1 MTSMPVRAVTS
12 VVAVLFLLVAGGC
25 IIRSTRP
32 SVAIEA
38 SAPPPPTTVV
48 AASAP
53 MESATGFVS
62 YPGEIVRYPLNIQ
75 YPQTVNIYVAGHGF
89 DPTLTVYD
97 PYGNQIGYNDDGGSG
112 LDSQLVLTLNPGS
125 YILQVSGYGSST
137 GSFTITVQ

>member
-1 MTSMPVRAVTS
+1 MESMRVRVVTS

-32 SVAIEA
+32 GVTVEA

-53 MESATGFVS
+53 IESASGVVS
-62 YPGEIVRYPLNIQ
+62 YPGETVRYPLNIQ
-75 YPQTVNIYVAGHGF
+75 YPQTVNIYVAGHGL

-97 PYGNQIGYNDDGGSG
+97 PYGNQIGFNDDGGSG
-112 LDSQLVLTLNPGS
+112 LDSQLVLTLNPGT
-125 YILQVSGYGSST
+125 YILEVSGFGGST
-137 GSFTITVQ
+137 GGFTITVQ